1 MRPDA
6 VKQDAWR
13 ERWVRLA
20 EPWVYPWVHCAI
32 RDWNVAETAS
42 KGPGEARD
50 ARRERDWRREA
61 AAARLSRSEP
71 GLRRGRIVPP
81 EPPRY
86 SVVRSAMR
94 RLTKSYLSSIIESYS
109 SYTDQV
115 F

>member
-1 MRPDA
+1 M
-6 VKQDAWR
+6 KQDAWR
-13 ERWVRLA
+13 E
-20 EPWVYPWVHCAI
+20 PWVHCVI
-32 RDWNVAETAS
+32 RDWNIAETAS

-71 GLRRGRIVPP
+71 GLRRGRIVPLAP
-81 EPPRY
+81 SRY
-86 SVVRSAMR
+86 SLVRFAMH